1 MEEKVYEALKQIVDP
16 EVGFDIVSLGLIYDV
31 RVKDGIVNIVMTLSS
46 PSCPISD
53 VILGWV
59 EQAVLGIEGVED
71 INIELSFEPPWN
83 IEMANDD
90 VKKALG
96 II

>member
-31 RVKDGIVNIVMTLSS
+31 KVKDGIVNIVMTLSS

-71 INIELSFEPPWN
+71 INIELSFEPSWN